1 MDKAASPKRRDPI
14 QTRARILAAAQEAF
28 AEIGYQQAGIRDIA
42 ARAGVTSPMLL
53 HYFGSKLGLFEAALI
68 ASMDNDALFEAPK
81 EGFGRY
87 LMEQLSNR
95 SLAIRTPALIALSTG
110 DEEARAVTARV
121 ARDHAIEPLAQWL
134 GPPNGHARAVQISML
149 AISYILF
156 TRQVPLLAQES
167 EADRDLT
174 NRTAETIQAIVDAV
188 SATTLA

>member
-1 MDKAASPKRRDPI
+1 MDKAVFPKRRDRV
-14 QTRARILAAAQEAF
+14 QTRAKILAAAQQAF

-68 ASMDNDALFEAPK
+68 DSMDNDALFEAPK

-95 SLAIRTPALIALSTG
+95 ALEIRTPALIALSTG

-121 ARDHAIEPLAQWL
+121 ALKHAVGPLAKWL

-156 TRQVPLLAQES
+156 TRQVPLLAPES
-167 EADRDLT
+167 EPDRDLT
-174 NRTAETIQAIVDAV
+174 KRMADTIQAIVDEGIP
-188 SATTLA
+188 SKD